1 MSYLDGSYLT
11 DGESYDAGDAT
22 MALYPALGEEPQGDV
37 MVMLP
42 GGIALPRKTLLLI
55 LGAIAIA
62 AVVIY
67 MKHRKPAPAAR
78 IED

>member
-1 MSYLDGSYLT
+1 MSYLDGSYLAA
-11 DGESYDAGDAT
+11 GEGYDAGDAT
-22 MALYPALGEEPQGDV
+22 VALYPALGEEPQGEE
-37 MVMLP
+37 MILLP
-42 GGIALPRKTLLLI
+42 GGIALPKKTLLLI

-67 MKHRKPAPAAR
+67 MRNRKPATAAR